1 MKKRLQNQTRLIR
14 FMKLS
19 LTQCCIAMVFTG
31 VSLARAVTAQELLN
45 RKISV
50 QIENQGLMSILT
62 TIEKQADVK
71 FTYRPKLVAA
81 SQKISLNATNESLS
95 QVLDKILNPLK
106 IKYKA
111 IGNQIILSRLASS
124 PTGSAAEEKLEA
136 PTPNFEALADLQV
149 TGTVLDDKGVGL
161 PGVSVFVKSTQ
172 KGTTTDQNGKFVLGV
187 ADAKSVLVFSFVGF
201 EPQEVIVGNRTM
213 INVTLKVDVKA
224 LGEIVVVGYGSQRK
238 QDITSAVSVINMKD
252 IGEQP
257 ANNMNQMLQGR
268 AAGVVVKTKSGAP
281 GGAFEVRVRGIGS
294 LGAGSDPLYVID
306 GFAVGTSVGAN
317 LNPNDIES
325 VSILKDAASTAIYG
339 ARGSNGVVLITTKS
353 AKEGK
358 VNVNLSVDYGVQNIP
373 NTRRVKMLNGVE
385 FAQFKKE
392 IFEDGIRYFQKREP
406 TLEEVPLGFRY
417 PEQTKYSTDW
427 FSEIMRNNAPYT
439 DVNLTISSG
448 RGPIK
453 SLLSVGYYKEEGSII
468 KTNYDRVSI
477 RSNLGGEVTKFL
489 NVGLNINGTYTK
501 QNLANTDGR
510 SNLVGGALL
519 MDPREPVYNTD
530 GTMRPYI
537 GGVDGAFGFPNPV
550 FVLNNV
556 IRRRNIGDV
565 LANGFAEISILKNLK
580 FRSSVNAKINFNTFK
595 EYVPSTIGNSVASG
609 TAGAPPRIATARDI
623 NEQLRNYSFDQLLT
637 YTPKIGA
644 NHTIDALLGFTSQKE
659 TLYGIDGSGNTFP
672 DDLVPYLGAASIR
685 SSNSYENG
693 WSLLAYFA
701 RVNYSFKDKYLFSA
715 SFRREGS
722 SRFGA
727 KNKYGDFPAASVG
740 WRLTEESFMPKFS
753 WLSDVKLRASW
764 GVTGNNNIGN
774 YPSLAFMGANNYILG
789 NAFAPGKVISSFS
802 NSELKW
808 EKSNQL
814 DIGLDVATFNNKL
827 SFTFEYYNKLT
838 NDMLLPISIPAVSGF
853 TTSLDNIGQV
863 QNRGIEISADFR
875 TNIGKVNFRTNAN
888 FTMNRS
894 KILAI
899 KGANDMLWYGGFYG
913 GYNVMK
919 VGRPIGMIYG
929 YQKVGIFNT
938 QAEIDSWAKQ
948 DGVIPGGMKFID
960 ANGDGVVSY
969 DTQDMVEIG
978 NPNPAFNWAWT
989 TAADYRNF
997 DINVLFV
1004 GAQDFDIYRNIEAST
1019 MNMDGV
1025 FNVLDKAKDRWRS
1038 PSNPGSNPNA
1048 KNSQG
1053 GTNYFKWSRESSERY
1068 VYDGSY
1074 IWLKSITL
1082 GYTLPKFKSILS
1094 DARIFVSANNL
1105 WLFTKYPGNNPDAGV
1120 RGGTELNNDDES
1132 YPVPRTLAVG
1142 AKFNF

>member
-19 LTQCCIAMVFTG
+19 LIQCCIAMIFTG
-31 VSLARAVTAQELLN
+31 VSLARDVTAQELLN
-45 RKISV
+45 RKISI

-62 TIEKQADVK
+62 SIEKQADVK
-71 FTYRPKLVAA
+71 FTYRPKLIAA

-111 IGNQIILSRLASS
+111 IGNQIILSRLTAAPTSS
-124 PTGSAAEEKLEA
+124 AVEEKLEA
-136 PTPNFEALADLQV
+136 PAPNFEALADLQV
-149 TGTVLDDKGVGL
+149 TGTVLDDKGAGL
-161 PGVSVFVKSTQ
+161 PGVSVFIKGTQ
-172 KGTTTDQNGKFVLGV
+172 KGTTTDQNGKFILGV
-187 ADAKSVLVFSFVGF
+187 ADDKAVLVFSFVGF

-213 INVTLKVDVKA
+213 VNVTLKVDVKA

-306 GFAVGTSVGAN
+306 GFAVGTSVGQN

-358 VNVNLSVDYGVQNIP
+358 VNVNLSIDRGIQNIP

-392 IFEDGIRYFQKREP
+392 VFEDGIRYFQNREP
-406 TLEEVPLGFRY
+406 TLEEVPIGFRY

-427 FSEIMRNNAPYT
+427 FAEIMHNNAPYT

-448 RGPIK
+448 RGPLK

-468 KTNYDRVSI
+468 KTNYDRVSV
-477 RSNLGGEVTKFL
+477 RSNLGGEVNKFL
-489 NVGLNINGTYTK
+489 TVGLNVNGTYTK

-519 MDPREPVYNTD
+519 MDPREPVYNAD

-565 LANGFAEISILKNLK
+565 LANGFAEIAILKNLK

-595 EYVPSTIGNSVASG
+595 EYVPSTIGNAVASG
-609 TAGAPPRIATARDI
+609 TSGAPPRIATARDI

-644 NHTIDALLGFTSQKE
+644 NHTLDALLGFTSQKE

-693 WSLLAYFA
+693 WTLLAYFA
-701 RVNYSFKDKYLFSA
+701 RVNYSFKDRYLLSA

-722 SRFGA
+722 SRFGTQ
-727 KNKYGDFPAASVG
+727 NKYGDFPAASVG
-740 WRLTEESFMPKFS
+740 WRLTEERFMPKAS

-789 NAFAPGKVISSFS
+789 NAFAAGKVVSSFA

-814 DIGLDVATFNNKL
+814 DIGLDVSTFNNKL

-838 NDMLLPISIPAVSGF
+838 KDMLLPISIPAVSGF
-853 TTSLDNIGQV
+853 TTSLDNIGKV
-863 QNRGIEISADFR
+863 QNRGVEISADFR

-899 KGANDMLWYGGFYG
+899 KGANDMLYYGSFYG

-938 QAEIDSWAKQ
+938 QAEIDAWAKQ
-948 DGVIPGGMKFID
+948 DGVIPGGMKFVD
-960 ANGDGVVSY
+960 ANKDGVVSY

-978 NPNPAFNWAWT
+978 NPNPAFTWAWT
-989 TAADYRNF
+989 SAADYRNF
-997 DINVLFV
+997 DLNILFV
-1004 GAQDFDIYRNIEAST
+1004 GAQNFDIYRNIEAST

-1038 PSNPGSNPNA
+1038 PSNPGSNPNS

>member
-1 MKKRLQNQTRLIR
+1 MRQIRLFILCMLLA
-14 FMKLS
+14 FK
-19 LTQCCIAMVFTG
+19 G
-31 VSLARAVTAQELLN
+31 VAQG
-45 RKISV
+45 V
-50 QIENQGLMSILT
+50 QIQGKVTTANGLGIPGATIL
-62 TIEKQADVK
+62 EQ
-71 FTYRPKLVAA
+71 
-81 SQKISLNATNESLS
+81 
-95 QVLDKILNPLK
+95 
-106 IKYKA
+106 
-111 IGNQIILSRLASS
+111 
-124 PTGSAAEEKLEA
+124 
-136 PTPNFEALADLQV
+136 
-149 TGTVLDDKGVGL
+149 
-161 PGVSVFVKSTQ
+161 
-172 KGTTTDQNGKFVLGV
+172 GTTNGATTNSECAYKITTT
-187 ADAKSVLVFSFVGF
+187 KTYPTLVFSYVGLISQTINSQGRKTIDVTL
-201 EPQEVIVGNRTM
+201 EEDLKALQEV
-213 INVTLKVDVKA
+213 
-224 LGEIVVVGYGSQRK
+224 VVVGYGSQRK

-257 ANNMNQMLQGR
+257 ANNMNQLLQGR
-268 AAGVVVKTKSGAP
+268 AAGVVVKQKSGTP
-281 GGAFEVRVRGIGS
+281 GGIFEVRVRGIGS

-306 GFAVGTSVGAN
+306 GFAVGTSVGQN

-325 VSILKDAASTAIYG
+325 ITVLKDAASTAIYG

-358 VNVNLSVDYGVQNIP
+358 VNVNLSIDYGIQNVP
-373 NTRRVKMLNGVE
+373 DSRRVKMLNGVE

-392 IFEDGIRYFQKREP
+392 IFEDGIRYFQNREP
-406 TLEEVPLGFRY
+406 KLEEVPIGFRY

-427 FSEIMRNNAPYT
+427 FGAIMRNNAPYM

-448 RGPIK
+448 KGPLK
-453 SLLSVGYYKEEGSII
+453 SMLSVGYFKEEGSII
-468 KTNYDRVSI
+468 KTNYDRISI
-477 RSNLGGEVTKFL
+477 RSNIGGEVTKFL
-489 NVGLNINGTYTK
+489 TVGMNVNGSYTK
-501 QNLANTDGR
+501 QNVANTDGR
-510 SNLVGGALL
+510 SALVGGALL
-519 MDPREPVYNTD
+519 MDPREPIYNDD

-565 LANGFAEISILKNLK
+565 LANGFAEIAILKNLK
-580 FRSSVNAKINFNTFK
+580 FRTSVNAKINFNAYK
-595 EYVPSTIGNSVASG
+595 EYVPSTIGLSVASG

-644 NHTIDALLGFTSQKE
+644 NQSMDFLLGVTSQKE
-659 TLYGIDGSGNTFP
+659 TVYGVDGSGNTFP
-672 DDLVPYLGAASIR
+672 DDVVPYLGAASIR
-685 SSNSYENG
+685 SSNSYEYG
-693 WSLLAYFA
+693 WGLLAYFA
-701 RVNYSFKDKYLFSA
+701 RANYSYKDKYLLSA

-727 KNKYGDFPAASVG
+727 QNKYGDFPAASVG
-740 WRLTEESFMPKFS
+740 WRLTEESFMPKAS
-753 WLSDVKLRASW
+753 WLTDVKLRASW

-774 YPSLAFMGANNYILG
+774 YPSLAFVGANNYILG
-789 NAFAPGKVISSFS
+789 NAFAAGKVISSFANS
-802 NSELKW
+802 NLKW

-827 SFTFEYYNKLT
+827 TFTFEYYSKIT

-853 TTSLDNIGQV
+853 TSSLDNIGKV
-863 QNRGIEISADFR
+863 QNRGVEVSADFR
-875 TNIGKVNFRTNAN
+875 TTIGKVNFRTNAN
-888 FTMNRS
+888 LTVNRS

-913 GYNVMK
+913 GYNVQK

-929 YQKVGIFNT
+929 YQKLGIFNT
-938 QAEIDSWAKQ
+938 QAEIDAWPKQ
-948 DGVIPGGMKFID
+948 DGVIPGGMKFAD
-960 ANGDGVVSY
+960 TNGDGVVSY

-978 NPNPAFNWAWT
+978 NPNPAFTWAWT
-989 TAADYRNF
+989 VAADYRRF
-997 DINVLFV
+997 DLNVLFV
-1004 GAQDFDIYRNIEAST
+1004 GAHDFDIYRNIEAST

-1074 IWLKSITL
+1074 VWLKAVTI
-1082 GYTLPKFKSILS
+1082 GYNLPKFKSVLS
-1094 DARIFVSANNL
+1094 DARIFVTANNL
-1105 WLFTKYPGNNPDAGV
+1105 FLFTKYPGNNPDAGV